1 MRYHHNFQRFL
12 AALVVA
18 VAGCFLLCR
27 VTPTAALSASS
38 SSSAS
43 SSLTSSRASCTTTTM
58 TSESSSSAT
67 TAATATGIA
76 AKLARTN
83 ILELQPYRCARDDY
97 STGIAL
103 LDANENAYGSPIQAS
118 QNTDGGMAPPIVEL
132 HRYPDPHQTTLK
144 QAVATFRRNIVQVE
158 HIFVGVGSDEAIDL
172 LIRIFCKPGVDA
184 IMTTP
189 PTYGMYQVCAKVN
202 DVKIVTVP
210 LTASFD
216 LQVDQVRSNVHIYM
230 LLSLLL
236 CSCCTFLVCFFR
248 CWSTKLVL
256 GSHYYVYFYF
266 LSILYT
272 IDDRNGPEQ

>member
-1 MRYHHNFQRFL
+1 MRIHHIFFRHVVL
-12 AALVVA
+12 VA
-18 VAGCFLLCR
+18 VAGRFLPFR
-27 VTPTAALSASS
+27 VNPTAAALSVS

-43 SSLTSSRASCTTTTM
+43 SSTM
-58 TSESSSSAT
+58 PESSAT
-67 TAATATGIA
+67 TATATGIA
-76 AKLARTN
+76 AKLARPN

-118 QNTDGGMAPPIVEL
+118 QNTNGGMTPQPIVEL
-132 HRYPDPHQTTLK
+132 HRYPDPHQTSLK

-172 LIRIFCKPGVDA
+172 LIRIFCQPGVDA

-216 LQVDQVRSNVHIYM
+216 LQVDQVRTTNVYIYVVVVVVDIVVQ
-230 LLSLLL
+230 LRH
-236 CSCCTFLVCFFR
+236 FPDLVSVVAGR
-248 CWSTKLVL
+248 NASR
-256 GSHYYVYFYF
+256 GSHNYVDYYF
-266 LSILYT
+266 LSIYY
-272 IDDRNGPEQ
+272 R